1 MNYNYNLIN
10 HWDTIIITL
19 CIVLICVQYSDVC
32 VYICAYVVT
41 CMSAC
46 SNLLV
51 CKLVMLDFMSL
62 HIHLFVCVYVSAC
75 TMYVYVYVCMCG
87 HMYSDDQFVTW
98 ISCPV
103 LAVSIFQFRA
113 SNLLQAVSHAD
124 IEVCVRVLAVGHV
137 RPSLNTSHH

>member
-1 MNYNYNLIN
+1 MF
-10 HWDTIIITL
+10 
-19 CIVLICVQYSDVC
+19 ICVLYGYAC
-32 VYICAYVVT
+32 VYICAYMYVFT

-46 SNLLV
+46 SYLLV
-51 CKLVMLDFMSL
+51 CKRVMLDFMSL
-62 HIHLFVCVYVSAC
+62 RIHLFVCVYVSAC

-137 RPSLNTSHH
+137 RPSLNTPHH